1 MTANEISDKISTFER
16 ELADIAVRIRNAE
29 EIIRQL
35 QCLKDSC
42 VDYQEEFENHK
53 HRRIQRM
60 EELMNVWGQDK
71 FIGEYADAM
80 NELLTG
86 NEYLC
91 AYNQGDTAIFDIECE
106 IRKQR
111 LIVSECS
118 GEQNRLSQNI
128 IRWKRELEM

>member
-29 EIIRQL
+29 ETIRQL

-60 EELMNVWGQDK
+60 EYAVNGSEFKPQAFEKMCGAPDNVIIENGTVY
-71 FIGEYADAM
+71 FTEYVDGTEIKWEADIP
-80 NELLTG
+80 NG
-86 NEYLC
+86 W
-91 AYNQGDTAIFDIECE
+91 YNREKLFEEMEE
-106 IRKQR
+106 I
-111 LIVSECS
+111 
-118 GEQNRLSQNI
+118 
-128 IRWKRELEM
+128 